1 MVFALSR
8 FWRYNILIYLHN
20 ESFFFPNII
29 PCAFKSDQVT
39 FFYFSYIAQ
48 ALPSSSINWL
58 PRNQYGHM
66 IYCLVI
72 GWACCIKVKSTH
84 GRGPLDLYGNMILD
98 GKNIKPY
105 MAGFHIFRPIYIV
118 WNVYQNIPIRVEPND
133 LLARPYYIPRS
144 CMLSFVRHF
153 IMSNFITF
161 LINPFNGTIW

>member
-1 MVFALSR
+1 MALFNLVISNIFCNVVLIMENKPYFAMVFAWL
-8 FWRYNILIYLHN
+8 WRYNILIYLHN

-39 FFYFSYIAQ
+39 FFHFSYIAQ

-118 WNVYQNIPIRVEPND
+118 WNVY
-133 LLARPYYIPRS
+133 
-144 CMLSFVRHF
+144 
-153 IMSNFITF
+153 
-161 LINPFNGTIW
+161 